1 MVDFITAFATAG
13 QAIKLVQDL
22 RGIDKAVDAVEYE
35 NKIADLTGALADLKF
50 ALIEAKDDLAI
61 KDAEI
66 DRLKK
71 QLPRRAEFVEHNG
84 YSYDKGKDGQPKGTR
99 EHLCEPQGEQI
110 LGYAPIRAA
119 LQHKRAG
126 AEQTTTKGEETLL
139 GCSVI
144 C

>member
-22 RGIDKAVDAVEYE
+22 RGIDKAVDAAEYK

-66 DRLKK
+66 ERLKK
-71 QLPRRAEFVEHNG
+71 QL
-84 YSYDKGKDGQPKGTR
+84 
-99 EHLCEPQGEQI
+99 
-110 LGYAPIRAA
+110 
-119 LQHKRAG
+119 
-126 AEQTTTKGEETLL
+126 
-139 GCSVI
+139 
-144 C
+144 